1 MERSSNY
8 SITVLRLVSAVM
20 LCLALSSAV
29 AAQPVSSDTD
39 AAASLQGRFAGVQI
53 LNTSGAPGSSAI
65 IRVRGYTYAP
75 GEDPLVIVDGLRVE
89 DLGYLDPSLIESVQI
104 LKDASS
110 AALYGAEGADGVIL
124 ITTKNGEGD
133 GGAPHVGYDFRLVG
147 QSLRKR
153 PEMFGTRE
161 YIDYQTYIGQLD
173 RTTLDAVWDGQEHD
187 WFDEVFA
194 PAWSQQHSLTFSGG
208 NGRGHFFAS
217 LGYVDDDGIVRGDKD
232 TYKRLSAQINAD
244 YRLFD
249 WLRVASNTS
258 FEKWETRSVSSAA
271 YGSMMHSVMSIDPL
285 TPAYYSSIDQFP
297 SEVIAKYDENPD
309 LIYRDPGHGNDFYAF
324 SKYLTEATGN
334 PLFQRDR
341 IDASSGGINVR
352 GTLSVEL
359 TTFEG
364 FTFASRLG
372 YRISQDSSHSF
383 SKPYWIN
390 SFSNSQDYS
399 ISADVNTGYY
409 YRWENFAGYGRSFGR
424 HSVEAAAG
432 LVLTG
437 ASFDNASIASSG
449 PDILQA
455 YDSPF
460 QYISYLLSD
469 AYKDVSN
476 RPVRAGRLSYFARL
490 GYGYDGRYGLS
501 AAFRSDA
508 PGSYASLGHGVYSYS
523 LSGSWNIAGESFV
536 GDNISTD
543 LLSALKFRASWGR
556 ISDIDFDYILAT
568 ETLPAASLEALAA
581 SATTQLDLGLDAG
594 LFDSRLS
601 IAMDWYRKVS
611 SYEPCEVLNIGLEF
625 GLGWQD
631 SIGEFSYG
639 VSANLSTLHNEV
651 LSLGGGAGRI
661 VSGGIPGSN
670 NSIRSV
676 AEAGYPLWYFK
687 GYSYAGVDE
696 STGAALY
703 HDAAGGTTLY
713 PGESDMQYIGKS
725 IPDLSYGISINL
737 AWNGFDFNVLG
748 TGTAG
753 SDIVSLLYSADRPRT
768 NTFARYYRDSW
779 TPDRRGAAYPDM
791 RHVATDWKFWSS
803 SAAVFDGSYFKFKQI
818 QFGYTL
824 PADLTEKALISNLRF
839 FVSLDDFFTLGRY
852 PGFDPETATAG
863 TGSSAGYDIG
873 SYPLSRKAVLGVSL
887 RF

>member
-1 MERSSNY
+1 MNCKRCR
-8 SITVLRLVSAVM
+8 I
-20 LCLALSSAV
+20 
-29 AAQPVSSDTD
+29 
-39 AAASLQGRFAGVQI
+39 
-53 LNTSGAPGSSAI
+53 
-65 IRVRGYTYAP
+65 
-75 GEDPLVIVDGLRVE
+75 
-89 DLGYLDPSLIESVQI
+89 
-104 LKDASS
+104 
-110 AALYGAEGADGVIL
+110 
-124 ITTKNGEGD
+124 ITTKSGADEG
-133 GGAPHVGYDFRLVG
+133 GTSHVTYNFRLTNQMLG
-147 QSLRKR
+147 KKA
-153 PEMFGTRE
+153 EIFGTQE
-161 YIDYQTYIGQLD
+161 YIDYQTYIGQMTPELLE
-173 RTTLDAVWDGQEHD
+173 TVWDGKEHD

-194 PAWSQQHSLTFSGG
+194 PSWSQQHSVTFSGG
-208 NGRGHFFAS
+208 NNKGHFFTS
-217 LGYVDDDGIVRGDKD
+217 LNYVDNDGIVKGDRD
-232 TYKRLSAQINAD
+232 TYNRLSAQINAD
-244 YRLFD
+244 YQLFK
-249 WLRVASNTS
+249 WLQVGTNTS
-258 FEKWETRSVSSAA
+258 FEKWATQSVSAA
-271 YGSMMHSVMSIDPL
+271 SYGSALNSAMSLDPL
-285 TPAYYSSIDQFP
+285 TPPYYSNIEDCAP
-297 SEVIAKYDENPD
+297 GMIAQYYSNPD
-309 LIYRDPGHGNDFYAF
+309 LIYRDPNHNNDFYAT
-324 SKYLTEATGN
+324 SKYLSEATGN

-359 TTFEG
+359 TPFEG
-364 FTFASRLG
+364 FTFTSRLG

-536 GDNISTD
+536 GDNISAD

-556 ISDIDFDYILAT
+556 ISDIDFDYILVT
-568 ETLPAASLEALAA
+568 EALPAASLEALAA

-611 SYEPCEVLNIGLEF
+611 SYE
-625 GLGWQD
+625 D

-639 VSANLSTLHNEV
+639 VSANLSTLHSEV

-676 AEAGYPLWYFK
+676 AEAGYPLWYFR

-703 HDAAGGTTLY
+703 HDADGGTTLY
-713 PGESDMQYIGKS
+713 PGEGDMQYIGKS
-725 IPDLSYGISINL
+725 IPDLSYGISICL
-737 AWNGFDFNVLG
+737 AWKGFDFSVLG

-818 QFGYTL
+818 QLGYTL
-824 PADLTEKALISNLRF
+824 PADLTRKALISNLRF
-839 FVSLDDFFTLGRY
+839 FVSLDDFFTLSRY